1 MGSSKMEIGEMVR
14 EEFNEQKRI
23 EERKLNI
30 MCLGI
35 EESLSVNIETRKKD
49 DEVAV
54 SSILE
59 EVLGD
64 EEDYNLSKFVRIGQ
78 PIARENES
86 DTLVSTQE
94 GGNSVSQVIRKKIR
108 PLRLTF
114 ANMENK
120 KKVLDALK
128 ETINETKTGKYKYY
142 FSNRTWL
149 GNKERLRK
157 QKEWPELQLKR
168 PKTNREFREHKWALG
183 IRCFQG
189 TDRNQ

>member
-1 MGSSKMEIGEMVR
+1 MGASKIEIEEMIR

-30 MCLGI
+30 MCFGI

-64 EEDYNLSKFVRIGQ
+64 EEDYNFSKLVRIGR

-94 GGNSVSQVIRKKIR
+94 GINSASQVTRKNIS
-108 PLRLTF
+108 F
-114 ANMENK
+114 
-120 KKVLDALK
+120 
-128 ETINETKTGKYKYY
+128 
-142 FSNRTWL
+142 
-149 GNKERLRK
+149 
-157 QKEWPELQLKR
+157 
-168 PKTNREFREHKWALG
+168 
-183 IRCFQG
+183 
-189 TDRNQ
+189 

>member
-142 FSNRTWL
+142 FSNRT
-149 GNKERLRK
+149 
-157 QKEWPELQLKR
+157 
-168 PKTNREFREHKWALG
+168 
-183 IRCFQG
+183 
-189 TDRNQ
+189 